1 MNRKELKKQIDEL
14 KLEKIL
20 LELELVIANAPV
32 KRVVLPSAEDV
43 IREFGDDILNYFT
56 GETLLS
62 YVSKSDLRDHLH
74 DNYDVDDFVDFDWRW

>member
-32 KRVVLPSAEDV
+32 KKIFFPEVGDIIDR
-43 IREFGDDILNYFT
+43 FGDEILESFDS
-56 GETLLS
+56 ETLLS

-74 DNYDVDDFVDFDWRW
+74 DNYDVDDFVDYDWRW